1 MGKINKP
8 EEAVQETAPA
18 EPMQEMMEKM
28 LQMQADMEARFK
40 QLEERE
46 AALLDREKAIAEE
59 YETVPRE
66 MDIVESKA
74 WEDIREVFLPYAMGD
89 DEQWVLVAVNG
100 RKYQVPRGVPVKV
113 PLPLYERLMIMQ
125 EQQAQVMR
133 YRDSLPKEFAPG
145 QALRIG

>member
-8 EEAVQETAPA
+8 EEAVQETASA
-18 EPMQEMMEKM
+18 EPMQAMMEKM

-46 AALLDREKAIAEE
+46 AALLAREAATAED
-59 YETVPRE
+59 TKPRE
-66 MDIVESKA
+66 EDIVESKA

-89 DEQWVLVAVNG
+89 DEQWVLVAVNC

>member
-8 EEAVQETAPA
+8 EEAVQETASA
-18 EPMQEMMEKM
+18 EPMQAMMEKM

-46 AALLDREKAIAEE
+46 AALLAREKAIDEE

-125 EQQAQVMR
+125 AQQAQVVR